1 MLAVSFHSVLL
12 AVLHVSFTVC
22 TIAAYQRLNL
32 YLLCSIFAM
41 LLPINSR
48 FRQYFCD
55 GGVQMSWGSK
65 ALSSCYVSCLCR
77 PCHPCCLQMLWSFL
91 LFLLPLLIIVIDA
104 AQWSHRE
111 ATIQPHEPQKPR
123 SQQQFS
129 AWMWH
134 CHATWVVWT
143 LNLSF
148 SRCANHLQQFPA

>member
-1 MLAVSFHSVLL
+1 
-12 AVLHVSFTVC
+12 
-22 TIAAYQRLNL
+22 
-32 YLLCSIFAM
+32 
-41 LLPINSR
+41 
-48 FRQYFCD
+48 
-55 GGVQMSWGSK
+55 MSWGSK

-77 PCHPCCLQMLWSFL
+77 PCHPCCLQMLWCFL

-148 SRCANHLQQFPA
+148 SRCANHLQQFPAEFCSNWWFFLQNLIVTFVEGACFELKRKFRGRCGSVGHWRLRAQRPF